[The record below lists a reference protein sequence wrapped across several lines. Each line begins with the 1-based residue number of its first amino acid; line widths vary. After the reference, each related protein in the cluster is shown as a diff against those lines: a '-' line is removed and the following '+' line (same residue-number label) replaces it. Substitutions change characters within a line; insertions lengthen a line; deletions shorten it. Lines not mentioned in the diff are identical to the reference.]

1 MLFCS
6 LPWHMTC
13 ALPGRAFTPFFSMH
27 CSFGHQGSISFMMPS
42 LTSLHMSSEFLAW
55 FWIYAESLNTSVIAT
70 ILYYNGMFTSR
81 PFLFIWAPLRQSCHL
96 KYVSLVP
103 SVQYLLNEKYPVL
116 KKLMATISH
125 FLFHSFLST
134 VKAKLFS
141 CSGGSHSVGTRQ
153 MSVH

>member
-13 ALPGRAFTPFFSMH
+13 ALPGRAFTPFFSLH
-27 CSFGHQGSISFMMPS
+27 CSFGHQGGISFMMPS

-55 FWIYAESLNTSVIAT
+55 FWIYAESLNTSVIAM

-103 SVQYLLNEKYPVL
+103 SVQYLLNEKILCSRNSWPLYP
-116 KKLMATISH
+116 IYFSI
-125 FLFHSFLST
+125 LFYPQLRQN
-134 VKAKLFS
+134 
-141 CSGGSHSVGTRQ
+141 CSLALGARIQ
-153 MSVH
+153 